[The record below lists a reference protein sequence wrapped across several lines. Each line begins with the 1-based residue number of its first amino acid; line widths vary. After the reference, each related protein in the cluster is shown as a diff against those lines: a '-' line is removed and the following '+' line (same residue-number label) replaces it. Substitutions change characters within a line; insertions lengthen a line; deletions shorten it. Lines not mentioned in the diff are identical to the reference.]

1 MADSDKNRKVNENE
15 EFEDDP
21 AIPSGWQK
29 LVRDLKLRSKQPDG
43 KSHIIYVE
51 ESFGSLECSC
61 QLSAFS
67 DQAFMLDL
75 HNFRRK
81 SQHTCFGCGSSQGT
95 RVIMNKT
102 VEIYCDDCLDKV
114 ITSDKA
120 SNKTNTWLDNF

>member
-1 MADSDKNRKVNENE
+1 MADTDKNIKVNETE

-21 AIPSGWQK
+21 SFPPGWQK
-29 LVRDLKLRSKQPDG
+29 LVKDLKRKAQQHDG
-43 KSHIIYVE
+43 KSHIICAE

-61 QLSAFS
+61 LLNAFS
-67 DQAFMLDL
+67 DQTFMLDL

-102 VEIYCDDCLDKV
+102 VEIYCDDCLEKV
-114 ITSDKA
+114 ITSDIA
-120 SNKTNTWLDNF
+120 SSKTNTWLDNF